1 MNLTS
6 KGACLSENSEALPA
20 SEVPEH
26 EGTLRR
32 KPAGKS
38 TNWYAVRTSAWHE
51 KSVRDHIQSRDLECF
66 LPLYHTDRRWKNGC
80 KKRIEL
86 PLFPGY
92 LFVAFDLAYRTR
104 ILEVPG
110 VLSLVGVGPCL
121 WPLPEVEIEALRA
134 GLHLRNPEPH
144 TYLTAGQRVRIK
156 AGPLAGLTGILVR
169 KKDRLRVV
177 LSVEMLMVGVA
188 VEVHVDDIETL
199 GGATDSS
206 RSDLAGPNH
215 FSLHPGFLQQA

>member
-6 KGACLSENSEALPA
+6 KGVCLSENSEALPA
-20 SEVPEH
+20 SGVPEH

-66 LPLYHTDRRWKNGC
+66 LPLYHTDRRSKNGC

-92 LFVAFDLAYRTR
+92 LFVAFDPAYRTR

-121 WPLPEVEIEALRA
+121 WPPPEVEIEALRA

-144 TYLTAGQRVRIK
+144 TYR
-156 AGPLAGLTGILVR
+156 PELVP
-169 KKDRLRVV
+169 
-177 LSVEMLMVGVA
+177 S
-188 VEVHVDDIETL
+188 H
-199 GGATDSS
+199 S
-206 RSDLAGPNH
+206 
-215 FSLHPGFLQQA
+215 